1 MAGKFLSS
9 KKFAIQINKKLLMKE
24 LMFKNSKVMSN
35 LVKAK
40 FKPIAEKSAKKL
52 LSSYEKHPVTRE
64 IKRGPQAAN
73 ISGTLGGYG
82 NLFSFIGFDS
92 SEDPTSVIS
101 QILNKEIK
109 VTVRKSG
116 NAGKFKIT
124 IFAPTE
130 EEIYQQTPIPWL
142 SQSSWVEGIEQGIR
156 GLGYYLFKSGGT
168 PFSSSGTGLQSK
180 NRVSGVSVETRP
192 YLHSLLVKF
201 RKDLKK

>member
-9 KKFAIQINKKLLMKE
+9 KKFTIQINKKLLMKE
-24 LMFKNSKVMSN
+24 LMVKNSKVVSN

-64 IKRGPQAAN
+64 IKRGPQTSN

-101 QILNKEIK
+101 EILNKEIK

-116 NAGKFKIT
+116 NAGKFKIR
-124 IFAPTE
+124 
-130 EEIYQQTPIPWL
+130 
-142 SQSSWVEGIEQGIR
+142 EGER
-156 GLGYYLFKSGGT
+156 SVTF
-168 PFSSSGTGLQSK
+168 PF
-180 NRVSGVSVETRP
+180 
-192 YLHSLLVKF
+192 
-201 RKDLKK
+201 